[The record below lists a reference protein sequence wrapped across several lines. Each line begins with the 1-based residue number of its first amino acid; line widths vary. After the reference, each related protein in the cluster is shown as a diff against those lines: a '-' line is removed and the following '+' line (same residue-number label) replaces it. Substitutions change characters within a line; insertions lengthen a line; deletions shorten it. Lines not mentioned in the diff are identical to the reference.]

1 MDWIRISTEIGH
13 DPKTVQ
19 LARRCGVSVPAAVGH
34 VVMLLANL
42 PAHAADGDLAAVPGE
57 VIEHWAG
64 WTGEDGRLD
73 AAFRALFC
81 DELGVVSAWDRLNGA
96 AIREAEKARLRKARW
111 RSGRQDDAEGEDDP
125 VPSGHLRDTAGQR
138 RDMSRGHAGHE
149 RDMSS
154 GQTGHVPGTSA
165 GRLRD
170 MSTVS
175 PVDVDVD
182 VDGTTSQLLAAARVR
197 EKSGGDA
204 VPDPEPGN
212 ICRLLTAAANRGIA
226 ARFGE
231 QPSPLL
237 ATHGTTARA
246 LQALTEAGVAP
257 DWAAACIE
265 QLASELR
272 TDRPP
277 RSLGYFVPA
286 AIDRWRAEQAHRD
299 AVLLVTPAADGEPIG
314 SRDPLYFAAVKYAR
328 EGDAEWIAYCA
339 DKGITWQEAA

>member
-1 MDWIRISTEIGH
+1 MSRIRTIKPELPHSETLGRVSR
-13 DPKTVQ
+13 DARLLFVLLWTVADDAGRARANARL
-19 LARRCGVSVPAAVGH
+19 LASLLFPFDADAPAAVP
-34 VVMLLANL
+34 VWLAEL
-42 PAHAADGDLAAVPGE
+42 EAVDCIRRYTVDRSEYLEIPRWTSHQKIDRPGPSRHPAPPSVPPDAVPE
-57 VIEHWAG
+57 AVIVPYPDNS
-64 WTGEDGRLD
+64 TSLREDSRGFASPREDSRALD
-73 AAFRALFC
+73 A
-81 DELGVVSAWDRLNGA
+81 DLGPRKGPST
-96 AIREAEKARLRKARW
+96 KA
-111 RSGRQDDAEGEDDP
+111 D
-125 VPSGHLRDTAGQR
+125 
-138 RDMSRGHAGHE
+138 
-149 RDMSS
+149 
-154 GQTGHVPGTSA
+154 
-165 GRLRD
+165 
-170 MSTVS
+170 
-175 PVDVDVD
+175 
-182 VDGTTSQLLAAARVR
+182 QLLAAARVR

-204 VPDPEPGN
+204 VPDPDPGN
-212 ICRLLTAAANRGIA
+212 LCRQLTAAANRGIA

-299 AVLLVTPAADGEPIG
+299 AVTLTPAATTAATGG
-314 SRDPLYFAAVKYAR
+314 TNDPLYFAAVKYAR

-339 DKGITWQEAA
+339 EKGITWEAAA